1 MQRKVLTT
9 WSWVLLLATA
19 FFFVG
24 AALNLLQ
31 RATQPLPPTDGVA
44 WVQKNDGVYARRVD
58 VGSAAD
64 RAYVLPGDKLL
75 YVSFDG
81 KNFDEI
87 TSPADVQMYLDKAG
101 VDGSLTYF
109 YQRPSYS
116 FSNNYYAD
124 LSHIGTNARW
134 DAAIL
139 LMTFVGLIY
148 LGVGLFVFFKQGSS
162 VPFILHFAALC
173 LTAFVFHVYR
183 QVGTG
188 QDLDLAIG
196 LMDQAAFIFFAPL
209 FLHFC
214 LRYPVRSEVFFE
226 PRWKTY
232 LLYAPAVLL
241 IAVIS
246 FFSLANLVLPQN
258 AWRNLVEF
266 ADQYNLYANLDL
278 IALVHFTAGMVT
290 GSLVLLWRFFKNKQT
305 LVRQRLKW
313 AVWGTIGAAI
323 PSVTFQLV
331 KRYFNLPEDGWLSAL
346 TILPM
351 ALIPLTF
358 GHSVIRYR
366 LMDVDVVVRRAFVYA
381 VTTVALAMMIGGLA
395 LALMFLAIGNGLSS
409 FEITLRVLVAVIAM
423 AVIVMISEPI
433 KNFLQE
439 RVDRYFYGER
449 YDLRRGLMDFGR
461 TLSAT
466 TAMEPLLNALVSRL
480 QQVLN
485 VEKVAV
491 FIENESDTEHYHV
504 AKSAGLASGFTVP
517 RDFRHMMRTLA
528 AQKSIIRAD
537 DFDLGD
543 FDPADIEE
551 SRNGNG
557 NGFNPQE
564 LHYYVPCVVRGRM
577 VAVLGLGRAVDGSLL
592 SSEDIDI
599 LHTVSGFVAVAI
611 ENSLLYQE
619 QRGRAEELA
628 LLKEFN
634 ESIIESVNVG
644 LLAVDEDGLVRSCN
658 TTFEQMFAINRDE
671 AVGTRVEKLFDESFS
686 QSLLKLIGKKSWHL
700 TELRNAY
707 KLFAETR
714 RGEDVILNVAIAPMR
729 SAAGENTGAIIV
741 LEDVSSRLKL
751 EEQLQQRE
759 KLSSIGLLAAGVAH
773 EVNTPLTGVS
783 SYTQMLLGMLSESD
797 PKHALLV
804 KVHKQTERASNIVNN
819 LLNFSRAG
827 SSEEFTELNLNRI
840 LEDTLQLLEVQ
851 LRRNRIELEKDYA
864 AELPKTFGNAGKLQ
878 QVFTNLIL
886 NSRDAM
892 PEGGKI
898 SLSTRMTDDGVEITV
913 SDDGEGIAPE
923 NLTKIYDPFFTTKE
937 VGKGTGLGLA
947 VSYGI
952 IQEHSGE
959 IKVES
964 RVGEGTTFRLIFP
977 AAEPIKKR
985 KAANI

>member
-9 WSWVLLLATA
+9 WSWILLLATA

-31 RATQPLPPTDGVA
+31 RATQPLPPTDGVGWTIKENSIFA
-44 WVQKNDGVYARRVD
+44 GKVEP
-58 VGSAAD
+58 GSAAD
-64 RAYVLPGDKLL
+64 RAGVLRGDRLIA
-75 YVSFDG
+75 VSLDG
-81 KNFDEI
+81 KNFDEVV
-87 TSPADVQMYLDKAG
+87 SPADVAIYLDKAG
-101 VDGSLTYF
+101 VDGNLTYY
-109 YQRPSYS
+109 YQRSSYS
-116 FSNNYYAD
+116 FSNNYYYAD
-124 LSHIGTNARW
+124 LSHIGTEARW
-134 DAAIL
+134 DASIL
-139 LMTFVGLIY
+139 LLTFVGLIY
-148 LGVGLFVFFKQGSS
+148 LSVGLFVLFKQGSS
-162 VPFILHFAALC
+162 VPFILHFTALC
-173 LTAFVFHVYR
+173 LAAFVFHTYKPL
-183 QVGTG
+183 GIG
-188 QDLDLAIG
+188 QDLDLAIE
-196 LMDQAAFIFFAPL
+196 LLDNAAFAFFAPL
-209 FLHFC
+209 FVHFC
-214 LRYPVRSEVFFE
+214 LRYPVRSEVFLE

-232 LLYAPAVLL
+232 LLYTPAALL
-241 IAVIS
+241 SLS
-246 FFSLANLVLPQN
+246 FAFLSLYIHFLPESWS
-258 AWRNLVEF
+258 AGVASLTDR
-266 ADQYNLYANLDL
+266 YNLFGNLYL
-278 IALVHFTAGMVT
+278 ASLLHFTAAMVT

-313 AVWGTIGAAI
+313 AVWGTIGAAV

-491 FIENESDTEHYHV
+491 FIENESDTDHYHV
-504 AKSAGLASGFTVP
+504 AKSVGLSSDFTVP
-517 RDFRHMMRTLA
+517 KDFRHSMRSLS
-528 AQKSIIRAD
+528 AQKSVIRAD
-537 DFDLGD
+537 ELDLGD
-543 FDPADIEE
+543 LEE
-551 SRNGNG
+551 NLNG

-619 QRGRAEELA
+619 QQGRAEELA

-783 SYTQMLLGMLSESD
+783 SYTQMLLGMLSEND

-864 AELPKTFGNAGKLQ
+864 SELPKTFGNAGKLQ

-898 SLSTRMTDDGVEITV
+898 HLRTRMTEDGVEITV
-913 SDDGEGIAPE
+913 KDDGEGIAPE

-964 RVGEGTTFRLIFP
+964 RIGEGTTFRLIFP

>member
-9 WSWVLLLATA
+9 WSWVLLLGTA
-19 FFFVG
+19 LFFVG
-24 AALNLLQ
+24 GALNLLQ
-31 RATQPLPPTDGVA
+31 RATQPLPPIDGVGWTIKENNVFA
-44 WVQKNDGVYARRVD
+44 GRVKAD
-58 VGSAAD
+58 SAAD
-64 RAYVLPGDKLL
+64 RAGILPGDRLIAISL
-75 YVSFDG
+75 NG
-81 KNFDEI
+81 KDFDEVI
-87 TSPADVQMYLDKAG
+87 SPADVSIYLDKAG
-101 VDGSLTYF
+101 VDGSLTYY

-116 FSNNYYAD
+116 FNNNYYYAD
-124 LSHIGTNARW
+124 LSHIGTQPRW
-134 DAAIL
+134 DASIL
-139 LMTFVGLIY
+139 LLAFVGLLY
-148 LGVGLFVFFKQGSS
+148 LSVGLFVLFKQGSS
-162 VPFILHFAALC
+162 VPFILHFFALC
-173 LTAFVFHVYR
+173 LAAFVFHLYKPI
-183 QVGTG
+183 GTG
-188 QDLDLAIG
+188 QDLDLAIE
-196 LMDQAAFIFFAPL
+196 LLDNAAFAFFAPL
-209 FLHFC
+209 FVHFC
-214 LRYPVRSEVFFE
+214 LRYPVRSEVFF
-226 PRWKTY
+226 PGSRWKTY
-232 LLYAPAVLL
+232 LLYMPAAFVTLSFTVL
-241 IAVIS
+241 
-246 FFSLANLVLPQN
+246 SLYYHVLPDAAN
-258 AWRNLVEF
+258 AAVASLI
-266 ADQYNLYANLDL
+266 DQYNLLGNLY
-278 IALVHFTAGMVT
+278 LVNLLHFMAGIVT
-290 GSLVLLWRFFKNKQT
+290 GSGVLLWRFFKNKQT

-313 AVWGTIGAAI
+313 AVWGTIGAVI
-323 PSVTFQLV
+323 PSVLFQVLR
-331 KRYFNLPEDGWLSAL
+331 RYFDVPEDDWLSTL

-366 LMDVDVVVRRAFVYA
+366 LMDVDVVVRRALVYA
-381 VTTVALAMMIGGLA
+381 VTTLALAMMIGGLA
-395 LALMFLAIGNGLSS
+395 LALMFLAIGNGLSN

-449 YDLRRGLMDFGR
+449 YDQRRGLMDFGR

-466 TAMEPLLNALVSRL
+466 TALEPLLNALASRL

-504 AKSAGLASGFTVP
+504 AKSVGLNSDFLVP
-517 RDFRHMMRTLA
+517 KDFRNTIRALSAH
-528 AQKSIIRAD
+528 KSVIRAD
-537 DFDLGD
+537 ELGM
-543 FDPADIEE
+543 AEMAE
-551 SRNGNG
+551 NGNG

-577 VAVLGLGRAVDGSLL
+577 VAVIGLGRAVDGSLL

-599 LHTVSGFVAVAI
+599 LHTISGYVAVAI

-619 QRGRAEELA
+619 QTRRAEELA
-628 LLKEFN
+628 SLKEFN
-634 ESIIESVNVG
+634 ESIVESINVG
-644 LLAVDEDGLVRSCN
+644 LLAVDESGRVKSCN
-658 TTFEQMFAINRDE
+658 TTFEQLFGISRE
-671 AVGTRVEKLFDESFS
+671 QAVGNRVEKIFDKKFA
-686 QSLLKLIGKKSWHL
+686 QSLTQLIGKRSWHL

-707 KLFAETR
+707 KLYAESR
-714 RGEDVILNVAIAPMR
+714 SGEDLILNVAIAPLR
-729 SAAGENTGAIIV
+729 STAGENTGAIIV

-783 SYTQMLLGMLSESD
+783 SYTQMLLGMLSVDD
-797 PKHALLV
+797 PKHALLE

-851 LRRNRIELEKDYA
+851 LRRSRIDLEKNYA
-864 AELPKTFGNAGKLQ
+864 EELPKTFGNAGKLQ

-886 NSRDAM
+886 NARDAM
-892 PEGGKI
+892 PDGGKI
-898 SLSTRMTDDGVEITV
+898 SLATRMTDDGVEITV
-913 SDDGEGIAPE
+913 TDNGEGIAPE
-923 NLTKIYDPFFTTKE
+923 NLHKIYDPFFTTKE

-952 IQEHSGE
+952 VQEHSGE

-964 RVGEGTTFRLIFP
+964 RLGEGTTFRLIFP

-985 KAANI
+985 KAANT